1 MMIAEE
7 YLIRTRLLRRLKNG
21 PHGQLIE
28 PYAARLVEVDLARHG
43 TWRSLNLVDDLLSW
57 VARSRSVLI
66 HFDERIVERYLHYR
80 GRKQSI
86 QLGDRAALKRWLSV
100 LRDAGTI
107 ARPALSPI
115 TPQDQISAEICKEN
129 AGAELQ

>member
-1 MMIAEE
+1 MITEE
-7 YLIRTRLLRRLKNG
+7 YLSRSRLFRRLKNG

-28 PYAARLVEVDLARHG
+28 RYAARLVEVGLARQG

-66 HFDERIVERYLHYR
+66 HLDERMVERYLHYR
-80 GRKQSI
+80 ARKQSI

-107 ARPALSPI
+107 AL
-115 TPQDQISAEICKEN
+115 
-129 AGAELQ
+129 